1 MTNRIYPSTFLR
13 ATALLSATVV
23 LGACATSKIA
33 APIEDRSG
41 SRPTAVTQPGSGAVG
56 APAATSTPSGQFADK
71 AGQPGFYTVKQGDTL
86 YRISLDSGQAWRD
99 VARWNN
105 IENPNAIEVG
115 QVLRVAPPPG
125 EAVATRPVAPSKV
138 ESKPLT
144 GASAPVAATP
154 AASAPVAAAPAP
166 APAPAPQPASG
177 SQSDE
182 PVNWAWPASG
192 QVVQGFDEAK
202 NKGIDIA
209 GKLGDPVLA
218 AGDGRVVYA
227 GSGLRGYGNLVIIK
241 HNNVYLSAY
250 AHNNALLVKEGDTV
264 KRGQR
269 IAEMGQSDAE
279 RVKLHFEIRRQ
290 GKPVDPSK
298 WLPSR

>member
-1 MTNRIYPSTFLR
+1 LVDQTMTNRIYPNTFLR
-13 ATALLSATVV
+13 ATTLLGATVV

-33 APIEDRSG
+33 APIEDRAG
-41 SRPTAVTQPGSGAVG
+41 SRSAAVIQPSAGTGV
-56 APAATSTPSGQFADK
+56 APAGPAILSGQFADK

-115 QVLRVAPPPG
+115 QVLRVAPPAG

-154 AASAPVAAAPAP
+154 AVSAPVAA
-166 APAPAPQPASG
+166 APAPQPASG
-177 SQSDE
+177 SQADE

-202 NKGIDIA
+202 NKGLDIA
-209 GKLGDPVLA
+209 GKLGDSVLA